1 MVQMEKYIHVNGK
14 NLRCGYTTGTC
25 ACGAALYAT
34 QILLANE
41 YATSNRIVDALVDE
55 VSGNVASDTSA
66 NVIVDTPAGIPVSLD
81 IHNIEIGPD
90 YVSCSVIKDG
100 GDDPDVTSGM
110 HIFARVEIAQC
121 KDNEKEEVIS
131 EEAREQGKSI
141 GNVHNSVI
149 IEGGEGI
156 GVVTKP
162 GLDQPVGNAAINSTP
177 RKYITEIVETV
188 KKQFGCK
195 ETIKV
200 TISAPEGVQ
209 IAKKTFNPRMGI
221 EGGISIIGTTG
232 IVEPMSNDAIVQTT
246 KLEINQRKAKG
257 ESILY
262 LAPGRIGESFAKE
275 VFGIDSDDIV
285 LCSNNIGDAFE
296 NAIINGFK
304 EIIFIGHIGKL
315 VKLGYGARN
324 THSANNDG
332 RMEELVLCALKAGA
346 EKNILDEIAECVT
359 TDGAIAILE
368 NANLLESTMSVLG
381 DRIENTLN
389 RWVEGKANVKLC
401 VFTNINNEP
410 KILIKRGF

>member
-1 MVQMEKYIHVNGK
+1 MEKYIHVNGK

-25 ACGAALYAT
+25 ACGATMYAT
-34 QILLANE
+34 QLLLSKVSMDGNE
-41 YATSNRIVDALVDE
+41 QPVGIDNATLKS
-55 VSGNVASDTSA
+55 
-66 NVIVDTPAGIPVSLD
+66 VIVDTPAGIPVSLD

-110 HIFARVEIAQC
+110 HIFARVEIANC
-121 KDNEKEEVIS
+121 EDH
-131 EEAREQGKSI
+131 G
-141 GNVHNSVI
+141 GVI

-332 RMEELVLCALKAGA
+332 RIEELILCALKAGA
-346 EKNILDEIAECVT
+346 EKNTLDEIAECVT

>member
-1 MVQMEKYIHVNGK
+1 MEKYIYVNGK

-25 ACGAALYAT
+25 ACGAAMYAT
-34 QILLANE
+34 QILLSQENAIPG
-41 YATSNRIVDALVDE
+41 Y
-55 VSGNVASDTSA
+55 SA
-66 NVIVDTPAGIPVSLD
+66 NVVVDTPAGIPVNLD

-110 HIFARVEIAQC
+110 HIFARVEMVRDQ
-121 KDNEKEEVIS
+121 DNKNGAAS
-131 EEAREQGKSI
+131 FKNG
-141 GNVHNSVI
+141 GVI
-149 IEGGEGI
+149 IEGGKGI

-188 KKQFGCK
+188 KNQYNCK

-200 TISAPEGVQ
+200 TISAPEGVE

-246 KLEINQRKAKG
+246 ILEIKQRKAKG
-257 ESILY
+257 ENILY
-262 LAPGRIGESFAKE
+262 LAPGRIGENFAKE

-285 LCSNNIGDAFE
+285 LCSNNIGEAFE
-296 NAIINGFK
+296 NAILNDFERIV
-304 EIIFIGHIGKL
+304 FIGHIGKL

-346 EKNILDEIAECVT
+346 DINILNEISECVT
-359 TDGAIAILE
+359 TDGAIVILE
-368 NANLLESTMSVLG
+368 NAHILDNTMSVLG
-381 DRIENTLN
+381 DRIESTLN
-389 RWVEGKANVKLC
+389 RWVEGKADVKLC

-410 KILIKRGF
+410 RILIKRGF

>member
-1 MVQMEKYIHVNGK
+1 MEKYVHKNGK

-34 QILLANE
+34 QLLLSKE
-41 YATSNRIVDALVDE
+41 KVVTSTPVGV
-55 VSGNVASDTSA
+55 V
-66 NVIVDTPAGIPVSLD
+66 VDTPAGIQVPLD
-81 IHNIEIGPD
+81 IHNIEIGSD

-110 HIFARVEIAQC
+110 HIFARVELA
-121 KDNEKEEVIS
+121 KTS
-131 EEAREQGKSI
+131 EGENGEGLS
-141 GNVHNSVI
+141 GNAGVI
-149 IEGGEGI
+149 IEGGTGI

-177 RKYITEIVETV
+177 RKYITEIVETI
-188 KKQFGCK
+188 KKQFDCK
-195 ETIKV
+195 DTIKV
-200 TISAPEGVQ
+200 TIAAPDGVQ

-246 KLEINQRKAKG
+246 KLEIRQRKAKG
-257 ESILY
+257 ESSLY
-262 LAPGRIGESFAKE
+262 LAPGRIGETFAEE
-275 VFGIDSDDIV
+275 VLGIDSDDIV
-285 LCSNNIGDAFE
+285 LCSNNIGEAFE
-296 NAIINGFK
+296 NAILNGFE

-346 EKNILDEIAECVT
+346 DKNTLEQIAECVT

-368 NANLLESTMSVLG
+368 HAKVLCQTMSVLG
-381 DRIENTLN
+381 DRIESTLN
-389 RWVEGKANVKLC
+389 RWVEGKASVKLC
-401 VFTNINNEP
+401 VFTNIKNEP

>member
-1 MVQMEKYIHVNGK
+1 MEKYIHVNGK

-25 ACGAALYAT
+25 ACGATMFAT
-34 QILLANE
+34 QMLLGMHSE
-41 YATSNRIVDALVDE
+41 DDIKQYSN
-55 VSGNVASDTSA
+55 NV
-66 NVIVDTPAGIPVSLD
+66 VVDTPAGIPVSLD
-81 IHNIEIGPD
+81 IHNVEIEAE

-100 GDDPDVTSGM
+100 GDDPDVTSGL
-110 HIFARVEIAQC
+110 HIYAKVEI
-121 KDNEKEEVIS
+121 D
-131 EEAREQGKSI
+131 RESKAG
-141 GNVHNSVI
+141 VI
-149 IEGGEGI
+149 IEGGQGI

-188 KKQFGCK
+188 KKQFGCN

-200 TISAPEGVQ
+200 TISAPEGAE

-246 KLEINQRKAKG
+246 KLEIKQRKAKG
-257 ESILY
+257 EHVLY
-262 LAPGRIGESFAKE
+262 LAPGRIGENFASD

-296 NAIINGFK
+296 YAILNGFE
-304 EIIFIGHIGKL
+304 EIVFIGHIGKL

-332 RMEELVLCALKAGA
+332 RIEELILCALKAGA
-346 EKNILDEIAECVT
+346 KIKVLDEIAECVT

-368 NANLLESTMSVLG
+368 HENILDKTMSILG
-381 DRIENTLN
+381 DRIESTLN
-389 RWVEGKANVKLC
+389 RWVDGKSSIKLC
-401 VFTNINNEP
+401 VFTNFNNEP
-410 KILIKRGF
+410 KILIRRGF

>member
-1 MVQMEKYIHVNGK
+1 MEKYIHVNGK
-14 NLRCGYTTGTC
+14 KLRCGYTTGTC

-34 QILLANE
+34 KALLSKE
-41 YATSNRIVDALVDE
+41 KALPE
-55 VSGNVASDTSA
+55 PFA
-66 NVIVDTPAGIPVSLD
+66 NVVVDTPAGIPVSLD
-81 IHNIEIGPD
+81 IHNIEIGKD

-110 HIFARVEIAQC
+110 HIFARVELVKAKPC
-121 KDNEKEEVIS
+121 
-131 EEAREQGKSI
+131 G
-141 GNVHNSVI
+141 VI
-149 IEGGEGI
+149 IEGGLGI
-156 GVVTKP
+156 GIVTKP

-177 RKYITEIVETV
+177 RKYIEEIVEMV
-188 KKQFGCK
+188 KKQFDCK
-195 ETIKV
+195 DTIKV
-200 TISAPEGVQ
+200 TISAPEGVE

-246 KLEINQRKAKG
+246 KLEIKQRSARG
-257 ESILY
+257 ENTLY
-262 LAPGRIGESFAKE
+262 LAPGRIGENFAKE
-275 VFGIDSDDIV
+275 TFGIDSDDIV

-296 NAIINGFK
+296 DAILNGFE

-324 THSANNDG
+324 THSAKNDG
-332 RMEELVLCALKAGA
+332 RMEELILCALKAGA
-346 EKNILDEIAECVT
+346 DKNVLEAISECVT

-368 NANLLESTMSVLG
+368 NAGKLDSAMSVLG

-389 RWVEGKANVKLC
+389 RWTEGKAKIKLC
-401 VFTNINNEP
+401 VFTNFNNEP